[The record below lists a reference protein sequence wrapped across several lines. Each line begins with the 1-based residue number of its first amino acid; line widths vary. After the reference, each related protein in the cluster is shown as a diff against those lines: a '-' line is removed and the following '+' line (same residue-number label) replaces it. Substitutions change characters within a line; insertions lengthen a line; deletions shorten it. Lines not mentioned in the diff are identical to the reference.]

1 MELALHLG
9 MTVQQLTDSML
20 ESELNQWANYARR
33 SPLPFKRMEI
43 MLAQVCLLIAKTM
56 GGAKQVGV
64 MDFMLALP
72 DEDLPDNVTRIE
84 AARKAFGFNPRKPKA

>member
-9 MTVQQLTDSML
+9 MTVQELTDSML

-33 SPLPFKRMEI
+33 TPLPFKRMEI
-43 MLAQVCLLIAKTM
+43 MLAQVCLVMAKTM

-64 MDFMLALP
+64 TDFMLAIP
-72 DEDLPDNVTRIE
+72 EDMPANVTRIE